1 MIPPF
6 HSHASDDNHHRV
18 KIQCTNSNRNSTTPV
33 EYKLEFTNTKSSLIL
48 NTTMLSYL
56 TNSSLG
62 TMALQFSGELS
73 QNQSSNTI
81 ELDVTNSSMPQFNF
95 VNGGDIFFASVSGT
109 WSAAATPI
117 QTSKTTGSSRTTI
130 TSSII
135 PGMTTSSAKENGVA
149 RTGLDGIPDTSV
161 VVIVVMYLL
170 AV

>member
-1 MIPPF
+1 
-6 HSHASDDNHHRV
+6 
-18 KIQCTNSNRNSTTPV
+18 
-33 EYKLEFTNTKSSLIL
+33 
-48 NTTMLSYL
+48 MLSYL

-161 VVIVVMYLL
+161 VVIVVMCLL